1 MAIRTSAIFYRRGV
15 PDSYKSFAFVSQ
27 ANNTVVVPISRYLK
41 GYQFYN
47 RNIINNNIRPGGL
60 YPWKK

>member
-47 RNIINNNIRPGGL
+47 RNAAVATSGFRTL
-60 YPWKK
+60 PWRN